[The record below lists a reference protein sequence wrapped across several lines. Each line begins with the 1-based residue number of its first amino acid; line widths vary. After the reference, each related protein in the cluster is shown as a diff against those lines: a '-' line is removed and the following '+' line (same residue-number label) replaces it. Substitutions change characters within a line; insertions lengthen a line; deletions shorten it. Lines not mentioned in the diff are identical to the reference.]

1 MSGRPDSRS
10 AISGAP
16 VGATFDA
23 RVAFLAELARRLHNA
38 GVSSQRLEG
47 AVRATARALHV
58 ECEVW
63 STPTGL
69 LLSLADADVPHAT
82 QQTRVLRLE
91 PGHVDLR
98 ALVTLNRIGDEVIAG
113 TRSVAEA
120 HAALQTLDRPPT
132 PVRRA
137 RTVAAFGVASAAV
150 AALFGGAWL
159 DLGVALVLGLVIGVI
174 ALWSTDR
181 PDLAAANEALC
192 AIVAMTAATAFG
204 HFVSPIAVQTVVI
217 AALIVLMPGL
227 MLTTAVTEL
236 ATQQL
241 SSGSAR
247 AAGALTVL
255 LKLTFGSV
263 AASQALTALGWTVAT
278 PSAVTMPAGTAW
290 AAALLAAASFA
301 ALFNAAR
308 RDVPLVMASALL
320 GFLITR
326 VTGPWFA
333 DGSAVFA
340 GGVFCASLCIAALAN
355 VYARVSGRPG
365 SLVRL
370 PGIMLLVPGSVG
382 FRALGMVMARDY
394 TLGLETLIAVLSAL
408 LALTAGLLF
417 GALLVPPRRHL

>member
-1 MSGRPDSRS
+1 MT
-10 AISGAP
+10 GAAP
-16 VGATFDA
+16 MGDDFDA

-47 AVRATARALHV
+47 AVRSTARALHV

-91 PGHVDLR
+91 PGHIDLS
-98 ALVTLNRIGDEVIAG
+98 ALVALNRIGDEVIAG
-113 TRSVAEA
+113 TRSVVAAREA
-120 HAALQTLDRPPT
+120 MRALDRPAT
-132 PVRRA
+132 PARRL

-159 DLGVALVLGLVIGVI
+159 DLGVAFLLGLVIGGI
-174 ALWSTDR
+174 ALLSADR
-181 PDLAAANEALC
+181 PDLAAANEAVSAL
-192 AIVAMTAATAFG
+192 VATTAATAFG
-204 HFVSPIAVQTVVI
+204 HFVAPIAVQTVVI

-263 AASQALTALGWTVAT
+263 AATQALAALGWAVPTPAPVA
-278 PSAVTMPAGTAW
+278 MPVGINW
-290 AAALLAAASFA
+290 AAAVLAAASFA

-308 RDVPLVMASALL
+308 RDVALVMGSALA
-320 GFLITR
+320 GYLITR

-333 DGSAVFA
+333 AGSTTFA

-355 VYARVSGRPG
+355 VYGRVSGRPG

-382 FRALGMVMARDY
+382 FRAFGFVMVRDY
-394 TLGLETLIAVLSAL
+394 ALGVDTLLAVLGAL